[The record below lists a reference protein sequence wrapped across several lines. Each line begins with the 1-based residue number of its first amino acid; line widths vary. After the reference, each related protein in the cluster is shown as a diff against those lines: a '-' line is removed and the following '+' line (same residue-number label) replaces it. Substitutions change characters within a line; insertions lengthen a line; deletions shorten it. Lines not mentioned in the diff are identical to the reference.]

1 MLTYVQTGTYACGLY
16 AVAYATALAHG
27 LNPVEAH
34 FEQRK
39 MRRHLYKCF
48 MDGKLTPF
56 PQSGRTCTSTDG
68 VKCTEDVEVYCHC
81 RMPDMKNIPM
91 IECSNC
97 LTWFQTV
104 CDCVKDEYLDVDRS
118 ELTWLCK
125 NCTY

>member
-1 MLTYVQTGTYACGLY
+1 
-16 AVAYATALAHG
+16 
-27 LNPVEAH
+27 
-34 FEQRK
+34 
-39 MRRHLYKCF
+39 

-97 LTWFQTV
+97 LTWFHTV
-104 CDCVKDEYLDVDRS
+104 CDCVKNEYLDVDRS

-125 NCTY
+125 NCSY